1 MHFLPALL
9 ALAPLQQAPAQEAGQ
24 EQGTPAPSVRVEEVA
39 APVRSPRPVS
49 PRSLAQDVLR
59 QKGWGQG
66 YNADKKRYIVIGEA
80 PIATTPDN
88 PAWGQARS
96 EAFTQAMLSAKRE
109 LATFIRAEISR
120 RTSMDRTKP
129 DSAAAFKAARDKAA
143 KMRADKVDPN
153 SMSMID
159 KVTFLA
165 HQEVDKFID
174 DEKKIDEPVQKKIE
188 AVVLR
193 KDFQDMITVAS
204 HAETAGLAA
213 YQTFESGNKIA
224 VIAIFTESATQAL
237 AKAMLG
243 QGTVDRKSTKKSP
256 ISTYCAEIRDSGAL
270 PYTHGVRLRVDEN
283 GDLNLIAFAHST
295 AEFDDP
301 EFMDTAYDEAAD
313 TARGL
318 LRSFAGELVDNS
330 SSLNRAST
338 TEKIADEARKLTTRY
353 TSKKSYDQSIKTV
366 ADKLSLPGSTLAF
379 TADYVHPDAE
389 ANGMTMPTCVAVV
402 TWSCASAQAAGEFG
416 AIMESLGGSKGGAG
430 FQARVPDAKGGAAG
444 KDAKKKGAKSGKGG
458 RGQGGDDDDFGGGL

>member
-1 MHFLPALL
+1 MHLLPALL

-129 DSAAAFKAARDKAA
+129 DSAAAFKAAREKAA

-174 DEKKIDEPVQKKIE
+174 DEKKIDEI
-188 AVVLR
+188 
-193 KDFQDMITVAS
+193 
-204 HAETAGLAA
+204 G
-213 YQTFESGNKIA
+213 
-224 VIAIFTESATQAL
+224 
-237 AKAMLG
+237 
-243 QGTVDRKSTKKSP
+243 
-256 ISTYCAEIRDSGAL
+256 
-270 PYTHGVRLRVDEN
+270 
-283 GDLNLIAFAHST
+283 
-295 AEFDDP
+295 
-301 EFMDTAYDEAAD
+301 
-313 TARGL
+313 
-318 LRSFAGELVDNS
+318 
-330 SSLNRAST
+330 RAS
-338 TEKIADEARKLTTRY
+338 
-353 TSKKSYDQSIKTV
+353 
-366 ADKLSLPGSTLAF
+366 
-379 TADYVHPDAE
+379 
-389 ANGMTMPTCVAVV
+389 C
-402 TWSCASAQAAGEFG
+402 
-416 AIMESLGGSKGGAG
+416 
-430 FQARVPDAKGGAAG
+430 
-444 KDAKKKGAKSGKGG
+444 
-458 RGQGGDDDDFGGGL
+458 